1 MSLYKQAGS
10 DYWFVDIAVKG
21 QRIRRS
27 TGTQAKQAAQEYHD
41 RLKADLWR
49 QEKLGDQ
56 PERDWDAA
64 VKRFFIEKADKRTI
78 EHDRK
83 MLRWSAPY
91 LKGKSLQAITSDLI
105 EEIIQKRREGH
116 TARTADGVSNATIN
130 RHMEAIQRVLNCA
143 VEWKWIT
150 AAPKI
155 RHLTESAGRL
165 RWLSK
170 DEITRLL
177 AALPPHLEAMARFS
191 LETGLRENNV
201 LELEWSQVDTEREV
215 CWVHADQS
223 KNKTAFPVDL
233 SPEAIAVLEG
243 QRGKHENLVFPYN
256 GKAMSKASTNA
267 WYRAM
272 ESAKITGFTWHG
284 LRHTWASHH
293 VMNGTPLEILQKLGG
308 WSSLEMVMRYAHLA
322 PSHVA
327 SWAKNARTTS

>member
-10 DYWFVDIAVKG
+10 DHWFVDIAVKG

-27 TGTQAKQAAQEYHD
+27 AGTASKQAAQEWHD

-56 PERDWDAA
+56 PDRDWDAA
-64 VKRFFIEKADKRTI
+64 VKRFFVEKADKRTL

-91 LKGKSLQAITSDLI
+91 LKGKALTAITSELI
-105 EEIIQKRREGH
+105 EEIILKRREGH

-130 RHMEAIQRVLNCA
+130 RHTEAIQRVLNCA
-143 VEWKWIT
+143 VEWKWSST
-150 AAPKI
+150 APKV
-155 RHLTESAGRL
+155 RHLTESEGRL

-170 DEITRLL
+170 EEATRLL
-177 AALPPHLEAMARFS
+177 AALPAHLEAMARFT
-191 LETGLRENNV
+191 LATGLRENNV
-201 LELEWSQVDTEREV
+201 LELEWSQVDSERRV
-215 CWVHADQS
+215 CWIHADQAKS
-223 KNKTAFPVDL
+223 KKAISIPL
-233 SPEAIAVLEG
+233 SDAALLVLEG
-243 QRGKHENLVFPYN
+243 QRGKHENLVFPYA

-272 ESAKITGFTWHG
+272 ESANITGFTWHG
-284 LRHTWASHH
+284 LRHTWASWH
-293 VMNGTPLEILQKLGG
+293 VMAGTPLEVLQKLGG
-308 WSSLEMVMRYAHLA
+308 WSSLQIVLRYAHLA

-327 SWAKNARTTS
+327 NWANNVIV